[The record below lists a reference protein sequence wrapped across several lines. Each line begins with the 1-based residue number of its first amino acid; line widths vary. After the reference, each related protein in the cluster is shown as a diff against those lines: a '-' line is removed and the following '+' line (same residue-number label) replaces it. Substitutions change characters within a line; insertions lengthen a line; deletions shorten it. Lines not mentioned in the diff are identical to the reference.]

1 MRLMIKIRKLSDIF
15 ELLENERKRSLT
27 IFEKISND
35 GLEPTITWKLNNS
48 NNYKESD
55 EFLYEDINVVLINY
69 YDTQNDIFQIGIKIN
84 GINNEQN
91 INRDQSSIIVSFLT
105 ICEIKELN
113 YRSKTNFH
121 CIYNNSRAKMLL
133 CKIENFSKLI
143 ENKQNRDFTLS
154 IYFNLSCNFSS
165 ILSHICKNFYEYY
178 SLNSISKIPKNV
190 LNIIIKNKFLNVR
203 NEDEVLFSIITYRK
217 QISKISK

>member
-69 YDTQNDIFQIGIKIN
+69 YDSQNDIFQIGIKIN
-84 GINNEQN
+84 VRE
-91 INRDQSSIIVSFLT
+91 
-105 ICEIKELN
+105 K
-113 YRSKTNFH
+113 
-121 CIYNNSRAKMLL
+121 LL
-133 CKIENFSKLI
+133 HILRTFS
-143 ENKQNRDFTLS
+143 E
-154 IYFNLSCNFSS
+154 
-165 ILSHICKNFYEYY
+165 
-178 SLNSISKIPKNV
+178 NSI
-190 LNIIIKNKFLNVR
+190 
-203 NEDEVLFSIITYRK
+203 
-217 QISKISK
+217 

>member
-1 MRLMIKIRKLSDIF
+1 MIKIRKLSDIF
-15 ELLENERKRSLT
+15 ELLENERKSSLT

-69 YDTQNDIFQIGIKIN
+69 YDSQNDIFQIGIKIN
-84 GINNEQN
+84 GINNEQSQ
-91 INRDQSSIIVSFLT
+91 NRDQSSIIVSFLT

-121 CIYNNSRAKMLL
+121 CIYNNSKAKMLL
-133 CKIENFSKLI
+133 CKIENFSKLL
-143 ENKQNRDFTLS
+143 ENTQNRDYTLS

-165 ILSHICKNFYEYY
+165 ILSHICKNFYEFY

-217 QISKISK
+217 Q

>member
-1 MRLMIKIRKLSDIF
+1 MIKIRKLSDIF

-69 YDTQNDIFQIGIKIN
+69 YDSQNDIFQIGIKIN
-84 GINNEQN
+84 GINNEQSQ
-91 INRDQSSIIVSFLT
+91 NRDQSSIIVSFLT

-121 CIYNNSRAKMLL
+121 CIYNNSKAKMLL
-133 CKIENFSKLI
+133 CKIENFSKLL
-143 ENKQNRDFTLS
+143 ENTQNRDYTLS

-165 ILSHICKNFYEYY
+165 ILSHICKNFYEFY

-217 QISKISK
+217 Q

>member
-69 YDTQNDIFQIGIKIN
+69 YDSQNDIFQIGIKIN
-84 GINNEQN
+84 GINNEQSQ
-91 INRDQSSIIVSFLT
+91 NRDQSSIIVSFLT

-121 CIYNNSRAKMLL
+121 CIYNNSKAKMLL
-133 CKIENFSKLI
+133 CKIENFSKLL
-143 ENKQNRDFTLS
+143 EKTQNRDYTLS

-165 ILSHICKNFYEYY
+165 ILSHICKNFYEFY

-217 QISKISK
+217 Q

>member
-217 QISKISK
+217 QISKNSK

>member
-69 YDTQNDIFQIGIKIN
+69 YDSQNDIFQIGIKIN
-84 GINNEQN
+84 GINNEQSQ
-91 INRDQSSIIVSFLT
+91 NRDQSSIIVSFLT

-121 CIYNNSRAKMLL
+121 CIYNNSKAKMLL
-133 CKIENFSKLI
+133 CKIENFSKLL
-143 ENKQNRDFTLS
+143 ENTQNRDYTLS

-165 ILSHICKNFYEYY
+165 ILSHICKNFYEFY

-217 QISKISK
+217 Q